1 MLQCFTITSA
11 CVVAYSH
18 GNTAGRGRYMRAY
31 TTRAA
36 LPAASA
42 LDRHSPIRYACAV
55 ASRIL
60 PESPDE
66 APPPDRAPVRT
77 SCDSG
82 HHGILARQWRC
93 SRTTSPYAQASS
105 SARCRCCGHH
115 LDSVASRAHSQHTNR
130 RTVTR
135 PDHGVVVV
143 GGRKPGRARK
153 INN

>member
-66 APPPDRAPVRT
+66 ASAPHVIRAIMAFWHGSGDAHARRPRT
-77 SCDSG
+77 PRLRRLRAAAAVV
-82 HHGILARQWRC
+82 IIW
-93 SRTTSPYAQASS
+93 TP
-105 SARCRCCGHH
+105 
-115 LDSVASRAHSQHTNR
+115 SRAHSQHTNR